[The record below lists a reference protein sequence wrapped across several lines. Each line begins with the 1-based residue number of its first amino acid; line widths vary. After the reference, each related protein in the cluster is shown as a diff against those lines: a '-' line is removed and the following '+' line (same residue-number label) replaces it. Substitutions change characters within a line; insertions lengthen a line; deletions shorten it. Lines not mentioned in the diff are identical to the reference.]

1 MSKAVFEIEMINGV
15 LVSKNKY
22 PIVYENTDWIVTKT
36 YGGEERPE
44 VYRRKYLNTVADFK
58 EFMKERTQ
66 FKKKFYAGDKE
77 SFEFFSNLKKPLN
90 MDNKTRLLQLKQKRQ
105 SLVNSLQSKTNYL
118 DNWKRTIK
126 RVSQECEHMK
136 EEISVLDQYILDVK
150 ITIAENEA
158 KQSNT

>member
-36 YGGEERPE
+36 YGGQERPE
-44 VYRRKYLNTVADFK
+44 VHCRKYLSTVADFK
-58 EFMKERTQ
+58 EFMKGRTQ
-66 FKKKFYAGDKE
+66 FKREFYAGDKE
-77 SFEFFSNLKKPLN
+77 SFEFFSNLKEPLN
-90 MDNKTRLLQLKQKRQ
+90 MDNEIRLLQLKQKRQ
-105 SLVNSLQSKTNYL
+105 ALTDSLQSKTDYL

-136 EEISVLDQYILDVK
+136 EEISALDQYILDVK